1 MKESLIPRVT
11 ASEKAKCYIYNWA
24 KSYTDPF
31 LHQFELNQS
40 PLMLSF
46 QKYQPSSEDVLFG
59 ELEGL
64 PVLVTGSY

>member
-11 ASEKAKCYIYNWA
+11 ASEKAKCY
-24 KSYTDPF
+24 TDPF
-31 LHQFELNQS
+31 LYQFELNQS

-46 QKYQPSSEDVLFG
+46 QKYQPGSEDVLFG